1 MDLLRHPYARRN
13 MLISSMMNHQEKQPV
28 GSQGRGGAAEG
39 RAPGS
44 RDDLGPAKGADMN
57 ALVFANHEIET
68 KAEPRAMVRDRLAN
82 AQSLGAVFGLAGG
95 VLAGLLGALLTAACW
110 FVADAGAHHLL
121 SEIGTALF
129 FMTIPLIIFGGYCM
143 DWMEKD
149 RSRQRSGA
157 ARYEDGD
164 EDGR

>member
-1 MDLLRHPYARRN
+1 
-13 MLISSMMNHQEKQPV
+13 
-28 GSQGRGGAAEG
+28 
-39 RAPGS
+39 
-44 RDDLGPAKGADMN
+44 MN